1 MAGKEAVVFLVDCNG
16 ESSLPAASPL
26 WGGPVF
32 ESYFRLRHMNRGVGL
47 AVAISQRPLANCS
60 ADLCSGRK
68 TVFVSSP
75 PAVQTCADIRAGLGV
90 LEGETLLCKQHT
102 I

>member
-32 ESYFRLRHMNRGVGL
+32 ESYFRVRHMNRGRFGRCHI
-47 AVAISQRPLANCS
+47 AAP
-60 ADLCSGRK
+60 SGYLLH
-68 TVFVSSP
+68 VQ
-75 PAVQTCADIRAGLGV
+75 QTCALVGR
-90 LEGETLLCKQHT
+90 LCSCLVHPRCKRVQ